1 MTCLNI
7 SMIEMVEQDHGMNNI
22 MPLVILKGFKFC
34 MEQKDLNFVWNRNR
48 LTIFSSN

>member
-7 SMIEMVEQDHGMNNI
+7 SMMEMIERDHGMKNT

-34 MEQKDLNFVWNRNR
+34 MCKAQKFVQKINNK
-48 LTIFSSN
+48 

>member
-7 SMIEMVEQDHGMNNI
+7 SMMEMVEQDHGMKNI

-34 MEQKDLNFVWNRNR
+34 MEPVAGLR
-48 LTIFSSN
+48 LTKVLKNRI

>member
-7 SMIEMVEQDHGMNNI
+7 SMMEMVEQDGMKNI

-34 MEQKDLNFVWNRNR
+34 MEQKDLNFVQNRNR